1 MALRLD
7 IMSKFRLSWAFLVL
21 REGMKLYFA
30 SEGMKKIFH
39 QQIDRFRHGPDAK
52 IVIMGGTYDAKYFK
66 LWVYIPYI
74 LMRLVIQDAIF
85 TQNIQFMSPKS
96 VIRVL
101 IWGSS
106 LEFII
111 NKVLKVHRL
120 RLNLR
125 PNDRIKAITPV
136 FTCRYKIK
144 LPKINFSSEKTFFK
158 SFLAVQERHQARCN
172 FETLL
177 KLTKICISNP
187 QLINETS
194 KFLFIPYL

>member
-1 MALRLD
+1 M
-7 IMSKFRLSWAFLVL
+7 VL

-30 SEGMKKIFH
+30 SEGMKNIFD

-52 IVIMGGTYDAKYFK
+52 MVIMGGTYDAKYFK

-85 TQNIQFMSPKS
+85 TQNMQFMSPKS
-96 VIRVL
+96 VTRVL

-136 FTCRYKIK
+136 FTCRYEIK
-144 LPKINFSSEKTFFK
+144 LPK
-158 SFLAVQERHQARCN
+158 
-172 FETLL
+172 
-177 KLTKICISNP
+177 KL
-187 QLINETS
+187 
-194 KFLFIPYL
+194 F

>member
-1 MALRLD
+1 MNPQMLNMKPIVSLLAPHYDILLTQLYYWWRLEWVSPHNYEIIPNVMAIRLD

-30 SEGMKKIFH
+30 SEGMKNIFD

-52 IVIMGGTYDAKYFK
+52 MVIMGGTYDAKYFK

-85 TQNIQFMSPKS
+85 TQNMQFMSPKS
-96 VIRVL
+96 VTRVL

-136 FTCRYKIK
+136 FTCRYEIK
-144 LPKINFSSEKTFFK
+144 LPK
-158 SFLAVQERHQARCN
+158 
-172 FETLL
+172 
-177 KLTKICISNP
+177 KL
-187 QLINETS
+187 
-194 KFLFIPYL
+194 F

>member
-1 MALRLD
+1 
-7 IMSKFRLSWAFLVL
+7 
-21 REGMKLYFA
+21 
-30 SEGMKKIFH
+30 
-39 QQIDRFRHGPDAK
+39 
-52 IVIMGGTYDAKYFK
+52 
-66 LWVYIPYI
+66 
-74 LMRLVIQDAIF
+74 MRLVIQDAIF

-136 FTCRYKIK
+136 FTC
-144 LPKINFSSEKTFFK
+144 
-158 SFLAVQERHQARCN
+158 
-172 FETLL
+172 
-177 KLTKICISNP
+177 
-187 QLINETS
+187 
-194 KFLFIPYL
+194 